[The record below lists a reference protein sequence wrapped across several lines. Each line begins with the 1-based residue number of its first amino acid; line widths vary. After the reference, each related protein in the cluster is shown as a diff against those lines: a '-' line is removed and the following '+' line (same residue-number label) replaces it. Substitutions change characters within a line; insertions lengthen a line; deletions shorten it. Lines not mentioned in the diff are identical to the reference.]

1 MSDRPTGFQLS
12 RRRVLAGLGGIG
24 VASAG
29 AGLGTSAL
37 FSDEESFEGN
47 TITAGTLDLLV
58 GYYSYWDQGMAGE
71 GSVSGTA
78 DGEAVS
84 ADLSDVK
91 PGDSGLVAFCPQIE
105 TNPAY
110 LWLAGELT
118 NSSENGYTEPEPE
131 DENGEGELEEN
142 VDVEVNYCTVADD
155 VGDGFDPGDV
165 TTVATA
171 WSGTLAEFLAMS
183 ETGIALDGD
192 ASVPQGGSFPEP
204 GDQACFDG
212 TDAEGD
218 NYCLCLDWEVP
229 TSVGNE
235 IQGDSLEFDLQFYA
249 EQCRNNDGANNPY
262 CTDLSLDLETQYSQ
276 LLDTTLPDPYV
287 LEIDVEDENGDPF
300 TGEITAAD
308 HGNDA
313 FLWVTDHLGEFD
325 ETPENSYGAYF
336 ETDFDDDGTAQILLG
351 NDPDA
356 DVSYLGLDVND
367 VTENIEV
374 NVGEVIS
381 GLEVT
386 SMCVYTGV
394 N

>member
-1 MSDRPTGFQLS
+1 MSDRPTGFHLS

-37 FSDEESFEGN
+37 FSDTESFEGN

-118 NSSENGYTEPEPE
+118 NSSENGYTEPELE

-165 TTVATA
+165 ETVATA
-171 WSGTLAEFLAMS
+171 WSGTLAEFLATS

-192 ASVPQGGSFPEP
+192 ASVPQDGSFPEP

-212 TDAEGD
+212 SDAEGE

-249 EQCRNNDGANNPY
+249 EQCRNNNGANNPY
-262 CTDLSLDLETQYSQ
+262 QFAKDPWLENAQTGTCGVFWNHPGEDNEIA
-276 LLDTTLPDPYV
+276 LEPGDTFESLPDPGQPIYV
-287 LEIDVEDENGDPF
+287 N
-300 TGEITAAD
+300 T
-308 HGNDA
+308 
-313 FLWVTDHLGEFD
+313 TDQPIEV
-325 ETPENSYGAYF
+325 SV
-336 ETDFDDDGTAQILLG
+336 DDGTG
-351 NDPDA
+351 GSS
-356 DVSYLGLDVND
+356 VSL
-367 VTENIEV
+367 
-374 NVGEVIS
+374 NVGAYDGSDFHEVGSSAQWVRIPTGIGTPHPS
-381 GLEVT
+381 GGENYEFVGVQETEDGCAVT
-386 SMCVYTGV
+386 WTPVDDE
-394 N
+394 